1 MIYAYKFLN
10 ICKNI
15 CFQYFRRIYLFCV
28 LNGIIKV
35 KLKENWYNIDKCNLL
50 KNVINFKNL
59 YDNLKNIYKKN
70 RKKLYNIYTNQKKL

>member
-15 CFQYFRRIYLFCV
+15 CFQYFRRIYLCWV
-28 LNGIIKV
+28 LDGIIKV

-50 KNVINFKNL
+50 KNV
-59 YDNLKNIYKKN
+59 YDNLKNICKKN
-70 RKKLYNIYTNQKKL
+70 RKKLHNIYTNQKKL